1 MNRRAEAA
9 AALEARLGH
18 LFADRSLLERAL
30 THASVGDG
38 AGREPHN
45 ETLEFLGDRVLGLL
59 AAESLVA
66 FNPDWREGELTRRQ
80 VALVSGATCAD
91 VARGLDLGPALRLA
105 GSMSQ
110 QGGRGNDRIL
120 GDALEALMA
129 AVYLDG
135 GLDAARAVFLSAWR
149 EALIAASGEQDV
161 EAKTALQEWA
171 MAKGLAVPTYCVV
184 SRVGAA
190 HAPMFT
196 VSVKVEGYAPE
207 SASGPALR
215 VAEKA
220 AARKLLARER
230 GAG

>member
-1 MNRRAEAA
+1 MNRRAVAVG
-9 AALEARLGH
+9 ALEDRLGH
-18 LFADRSLLERAL
+18 VFADKTLLERAL

-38 AGREPHN
+38 AGKVGHN

-59 AAESLVA
+59 AAETLVA
-66 FNPDWREGELTRRQ
+66 LNPDWREGELTRRQ
-80 VALVSGATCAD
+80 VALVSGETCAQ
-91 VARGLDLGPALRLA
+91 VARRLGLGEALRLA
-105 GSMSQ
+105 GSMST
-110 QGGRGNDRIL
+110 QGGRDNSRIL

-135 GLDAARAVFLSAWR
+135 GLGAARAVFVSAWR
-149 EALIAASGEQDV
+149 EALISAGGEQDA

-171 MAKGLAVPTYCVV
+171 MAKGLPVPTYTLVA
-184 SRVGAA
+184 RAGAA
-190 HAPMFT
+190 HAPLFT
-196 VSVKVEGYAPE
+196 VSVSVQGYATE

-230 GAG
+230 GAP